1 MEIVKQNET
10 YQISDTNEKG
20 WEMTGTA
27 NKDVSGSLTISFAVS
42 KPGELVES
50 IGDCT
55 YSKPFDTNGMIS
67 VSYSVSEVKRAEFVP
82 YMDSVIDS
90 VLQHFNQAS

>member
-10 YQISDTNEKG
+10 YQIFDINEKG

-42 KPGELVES
+42 KSEELVES

-55 YSKPFDTNGMIS
+55 YSKPFNNGMIS
-67 VSYSVSEVKRAEFVP
+67 VSYSVSEVKRDEFVS

>member
-27 NKDVSGSLTISFAVS
+27 SKDINGSLNINFTVS
-42 KPGELVES
+42 KPGELMEILAIVT
-50 IGDCT
+50 I
-55 YSKPFDTNGMIS
+55 
-67 VSYSVSEVKRAEFVP
+67 
-82 YMDSVIDS
+82 
-90 VLQHFNQAS
+90 LNQLITV

>member
-1 MEIVKQNET
+1 MKIVKQNET
-10 YQISDTNEKG
+10 YQISDTNENG

-27 NKDVSGSLTISFAVS
+27 SKDINGSLNINFTVS
-42 KPGELVES
+42 KPGELMEN
-50 IGDCT
+50 IGDCN
-55 YSKPFDTNGMIS
+55 YSKPVDNSMIS
-67 VSYSVSEVKRAEFVP
+67 VYYSVSEDKRAEFVS

>member
-42 KPGELVES
+42 KPGEIVES
-50 IGDCT
+50 IGNCT
-55 YSKPFDTNGMIS
+55 YSKPFDNNGMIS
-67 VSYSVSEVKRAEFVP
+67 VSYSVSEVKRAEFVS

>member
-27 NKDVSGSLTISFAVS
+27 NKDVSGSLTISFFRQLS
-42 KPGELVES
+42 
-50 IGDCT
+50 
-55 YSKPFDTNGMIS
+55 
-67 VSYSVSEVKRAEFVP
+67 
-82 YMDSVIDS
+82 
-90 VLQHFNQAS
+90 

>member
-20 WEMTGTA
+20 WETTGTA
-27 NKDVSGSLTISFAVS
+27 NKDISGSLTISFAVS
-42 KPGELVES
+42 KPGELVEN

-55 YSKPFDTNGMIS
+55 YSKPFDDSGRIS

-90 VLQHFNQAS
+90 VLQYLNQAS